1 MIIETLSDAVMVIS
15 VFFPPGISHQGYQ
28 GIPYITTLTL
38 VKQLARFKI
47 QVIAPGKS
55 HTAAI
60 DGTSRT
66 VGFHFSYE

>member
-1 MIIETLSDAVMVIS
+1 MVM
-15 VFFPPGISHQGYQ
+15 FGFLLCTPQQDYQ

-38 VKQLARFKI
+38 VKQLARFTI

-60 DGTSRT
+60 DGTLRR
-66 VGFHFSYE
+66 G